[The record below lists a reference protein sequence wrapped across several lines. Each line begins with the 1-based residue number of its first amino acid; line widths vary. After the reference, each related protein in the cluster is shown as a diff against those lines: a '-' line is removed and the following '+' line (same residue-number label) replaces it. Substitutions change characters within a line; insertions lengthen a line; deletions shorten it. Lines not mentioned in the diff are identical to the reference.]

1 MNSVLSVSISSTVQV
16 ADADTVVVGD
26 DVVAALDRRLQQL
39 SVSNANITPH
49 KNIHLLDQLTAQQEK
64 NQLAL
69 MQLQQQMHV
78 LNTSRCV

>member
-1 MNSVLSVSISSTVQV
+1 MSNITVHYCCIIV
-16 ADADTVVVGD
+16 VDAVND
-26 DVVAALDRRLQQL
+26 DDDDAALDRRLQQL
-39 SVSNANITPH
+39 STSNADITPH
-49 KNIHLLDQLTAQQEK
+49 KNIHLLDQLTAQQKK

>member
-1 MNSVLSVSISSTVQV
+1 MNIVFCLDII
-16 ADADTVVVGD
+16 VVDV
-26 DVVAALDRRLQQL
+26 DVVDDDDAALDLRLQQL
-39 SVSNANITPH
+39 STSNADTTPH

-69 MQLQQQMHV
+69 MQLQQQMHA